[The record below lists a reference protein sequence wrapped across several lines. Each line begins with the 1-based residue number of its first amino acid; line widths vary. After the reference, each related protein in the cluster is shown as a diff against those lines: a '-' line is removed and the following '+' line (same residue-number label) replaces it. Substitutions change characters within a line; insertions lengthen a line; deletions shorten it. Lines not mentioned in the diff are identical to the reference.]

1 MRHTHVDRLPN
12 HHESSAERLPSFF
25 RSLIVALLLFEGG
38 LQAQPL
44 VETYKRQEELRLR
57 VAEICDAQFEKA
69 QYHPVEGQDEDLRWM
84 ISAKGVQAIKA
95 VVIPR
100 SGGSYKCGRER
111 YEQPMLLGRTY
122 TTSLAFLSSDFRARC
137 AYLLRSGMWVPPACT
152 VSGVRKERLE
162 LEPCSILGTV
172 EGVRAR
178 SRGESYMHLTIET
191 SCLISYTQ
199 LNDGLVNRSILAY
212 RRRPQSG

>member
-1 MRHTHVDRLPN
+1 M
-12 HHESSAERLPSFF
+12 SIASFF
-25 RSLIVALLLFEGG
+25 RPLIVALLLFESG

-69 QYHPVEGQDEDLRWM
+69 QYHPVKGQDEDLRWM

-95 VVIPR
+95 VVIPAR
-100 SGGSYKCGRER
+100 SGGSYKCARGS

-122 TTSLAFLSSDFRARC
+122 TSRSVRVLTSKQAAACRSLERRVAALDAEIATLTQQLERGGTSPAPIPSGTVDLSRC
-137 AYLLRSGMWVPPACT
+137 ANV
-152 VSGVRKERLE
+152 KNERLE
-162 LEPCSILGTV
+162 LEPCI
-172 EGVRAR
+172 VRIVGDQR
-178 SRGESYMHLTIET
+178 ITT

-199 LNDGLVNRSILAY
+199 LDDDLVEKRTLAFD
-212 RRRPQSG
+212 RRPQSE